1 MTHREANETEIG
13 AVLRWQNAQFGKQM
27 QMRHAHATE
36 ILHNVA
42 NKHS

>member
-1 MTHREANETEIG
+1 MTHGEANETEIG

-27 QMRHAHATE
+27 QMRRTNATE
-36 ILHNVA
+36 ILHTAA